1 MLEAGL
7 VAAAA
12 WAGGLV
18 AVTRLQD
25 RLIFGR
31 PRAIRWAP
39 SGPHQGHSTRAVSLS
54 TADGETLQGW
64 FTAPAAPASGLVV
77 WFAGRNENPAWVP
90 RLATWLGPRWALCA
104 FSYRGGAGSTG
115 RPSEQVCMEDAQAIL
130 HWGSAQ
136 TSLPASRMLLVGR
149 SLGSGVAVQ
158 LAAQQPVAGLVLLSP
173 PASIRALAIRNP
185 LLLPAV
191 PWLRSPFDSL
201 AHAHQVRSPSLV
213 LLAERDRRVPHSESL
228 KLVAA
233 LREPT
238 SCTSRSCEVF
248 TVLGT
253 THRSLARDATTLETI
268 AAFSRAIRQAGTNLG
283 CESV

>member
-1 MLEAGL
+1 
-7 VAAAA
+7 
-12 WAGGLV
+12 
-18 AVTRLQD
+18 
-25 RLIFGR
+25 
-31 PRAIRWAP
+31 
-39 SGPHQGHSTRAVSLS
+39 
-54 TADGETLQGW
+54 
-64 FTAPAAPASGLVV
+64 
-77 WFAGRNENPAWVP
+77 
-90 RLATWLGPRWALCA
+90 
-104 FSYRGGAGSTG
+104 
-115 RPSEQVCMEDAQAIL
+115 MEDAQAIL

>member
-1 MLEAGL
+1 MVLEAGL

-12 WAGGLV
+12 WAGSLV

-31 PRAIRWAP
+31 PRAVRWAP
-39 SGPHQGHSTRAVSLS
+39 SGPHQEHSTRAVGLP
-54 TADGETLQGW
+54 TADGQTLRGW
-64 FTAPAAPASGLVV
+64 FTAPPAPASSLVI

-90 RLATWLGPRWALCA
+90 KLATWLGPTWALCA
-104 FSYRGGAGSTG
+104 FNYRGRAGSSG
-115 RPSEQVCMEDAQAIL
+115 QPSEQACMEDARAIL
-130 HWGSAQ
+130 RWASAQ

-173 PASIRALAIRNP
+173 PASIRALALRNP

-201 AHAHQVRSPSLV
+201 AHAHQVRSPCLV
-213 LLAERDRRVPHSESL
+213 LLAEHDRRVPRSESL

-238 SCTSRSCEVF
+238 SCTSRSCEVL
-248 TVLGT
+248 TVPGT
-253 THRSLARDATTLETI
+253 THRSLARDATTLASI
-268 AAFSRAIRQAGTNLG
+268 AGFASRLASSPA
-283 CESV
+283 

>member
-1 MLEAGL
+1 
-7 VAAAA
+7 
-12 WAGGLV
+12 
-18 AVTRLQD
+18 
-25 RLIFGR
+25 
-31 PRAIRWAP
+31 
-39 SGPHQGHSTRAVSLS
+39 
-54 TADGETLQGW
+54 
-64 FTAPAAPASGLVV
+64 
-77 WFAGRNENPAWVP
+77 
-90 RLATWLGPRWALCA
+90 
-104 FSYRGGAGSTG
+104 
-115 RPSEQVCMEDAQAIL
+115 MEDAQAIL

-233 LREPT
+233 LRERT
-238 SCTSRSCEVF
+238 RGTSRSCEVL
-248 TVLGT
+248 TVPRT
-253 THRSLARDATTLETI
+253 THRSLARDATTLAAI
-268 AAFSRAIRQAGTNLG
+268 AAFSRAMRPPGTSLDR
-283 CESV
+283 